1 MKISK
6 MTMMMLILLSLCLLS
21 DICAS
26 YNGTVNP
33 KSEQGFLVFE
43 KASGGGGSSFR
54 GGGSFGGSRGGSS
67 FGGSRGGST
76 GSSRG
81 GSSSSSGSRGSGIGS
96 RGSRGSSSGSRGKS
110 GGGSS
115 GGRSSG
121 AGNSNSPWRNTP
133 AGVYNYPDQDHAHGS
148 GLCGGSIGASS
159 GDSSSGSHGT
169 NERGIAASRGGN
181 GITSRSC
188 GISGLGSCKDR
199 SVGGNSIFPGQ
210 YAPPVAY

>member
-148 GLCGGSIGASS
+148 GCVHKAVIHSLASTILGLSVLLCLA
-159 GDSSSGSHGT
+159 
-169 NERGIAASRGGN
+169 
-181 GITSRSC
+181 
-188 GISGLGSCKDR
+188 
-199 SVGGNSIFPGQ
+199 
-210 YAPPVAY
+210 